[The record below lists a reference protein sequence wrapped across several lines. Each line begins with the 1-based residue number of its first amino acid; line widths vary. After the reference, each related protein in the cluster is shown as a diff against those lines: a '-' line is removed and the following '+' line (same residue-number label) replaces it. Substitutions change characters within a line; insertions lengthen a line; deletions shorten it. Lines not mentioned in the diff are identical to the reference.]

1 MWIWIAKYSALT
13 ETSWIKRW
21 LKKEVKD
28 VKIGKHIR
36 SRDLVLSRSSLDF
49 VGQKH
54 LQILNKLHGFVYS
67 DMVGFVSVCIWP
79 QSIIIIKPH
88 AM

>member
-13 ETSWIKRW
+13 ETFWIKRW

-54 LQILNKLHGFVYS
+54 L
-67 DMVGFVSVCIWP
+67 
-79 QSIIIIKPH
+79 
-88 AM
+88 

>member
-1 MWIWIAKYSALT
+1 MRIWIVKYSALT

-36 SRDLVLSRSSLDF
+36 SRDLVLSRSSSDF
-49 VGQKH
+49 VSQKR
-54 LQILNKLHGFVYS
+54 LLNKLHSFVYS
-67 DMVGFVSVCIWP
+67 DMVGFVSVCVWP
-79 QSIIIIKPH
+79 QSSIIIKPH
-88 AM
+88 AI

>member
-1 MWIWIAKYSALT
+1 MWVWIVTYSALT

-36 SRDLVLSRSSLDF
+36 SRDLVLSRSSSDF
-49 VGQKH
+49 VGQKR
-54 LQILNKLHGFVYS
+54 L
-67 DMVGFVSVCIWP
+67 
-79 QSIIIIKPH
+79 
-88 AM
+88 

>member
-1 MWIWIAKYSALT
+1 MT
-13 ETSWIKRW
+13 E
-21 LKKEVKD
+21 KEVKD

-54 LQILNKLHGFVYS
+54 L
-67 DMVGFVSVCIWP
+67 
-79 QSIIIIKPH
+79 
-88 AM
+88 